1 MSAKRIKLTP
11 LMKINTS
18 GGDVLHGLKKNEDSF
33 IGYGETY
40 FSMIDYQSIKAWKMH
55 LEMTLNLIVPVGKVR
70 FVFCDSTEDTSF
82 RVEDIGE
89 ENYSRLTIPPKIWFG
104 FKGISKKTSLVVNIA
119 DLTHDD
125 NEVIKKDPKLF
136 KYKW

>member
-1 MSAKRIKLTP
+1 MSTKRIKLTP

-55 LEMTLNLIVPVGKVR
+55 LEMTLNLIVPIMQSILQLK
-70 FVFCDSTEDTSF
+70 
-82 RVEDIGE
+82 
-89 ENYSRLTIPPKIWFG
+89 
-104 FKGISKKTSLVVNIA
+104 FKKNFIKLIVN
-119 DLTHDD
+119 
-125 NEVIKKDPKLF
+125 
-136 KYKW
+136 

>member
-1 MSAKRIKLTP
+1 
-11 LMKINTS
+11 MKIKTS

-33 IGYGETY
+33 SGYGETY

-70 FVFCDSTEDTSF
+70 FVFCDSVEDTSF

-89 ENYSRLTIPPKIWFG
+89 GNYSRLTIPPKIWFG

-119 DLTHDD
+119 NLTHDD
-125 NEVIKKDPKLF
+125 KEVIKKDTKF
-136 KYKW
+136 FRYKW

>member
-1 MSAKRIKLTP
+1 MSTKRIKLTP

-70 FVFCDSTEDTSF
+70 FVFCDSVEDTTF

-119 DLTHDD
+119 NLTHDD
-125 NEVIKKDPKLF
+125 KEVIKKDTKF
-136 KYKW
+136 FRYKW